1 MIYEITP
8 TSLDETQFLSSFFP
22 AVRKWMY
29 QAGTFNKKD
38 LSNEDLVLLLWKN
51 FRVPQYL
58 PVVWRGLWMHFQ
70 FFSRG
75 VTITFLPRRFKSAIW
90 NSIHYPKYLFR
101 ICFIYKSTWI
111 HSTSNYIEI
120 YLFYRHHLKSG
131 TRWWF
136 FLATKNTYL
145 KNSFFR
151 LSKRKVQVDVF
162 FNFLYSW
169 EEVILLS
176 LKKNQP

>member
-29 QAGTFNKKD
+29 QGGTFNKKD

-58 PVVWRGLWMHFQ
+58 PVVWSGLWMHFQ
-70 FFSRG
+70 FFTRG
-75 VTITFLPRRFKSAIW
+75 VTITFLPHRFKSAIW
-90 NSIHYPKYLFR
+90 NSILLSKYLFR

-120 YLFYRHHLKSG
+120 YLFYRHYLKSG
-131 TRWWF
+131 TRWRF

-145 KNSFFR
+145 KNSFFAC
-151 LSKRKVQVDVF
+151 RKEKCRSTF
-162 FNFLYSW
+162 
-169 EEVILLS
+169 S
-176 LKKNQP
+176 LTFYIREGK